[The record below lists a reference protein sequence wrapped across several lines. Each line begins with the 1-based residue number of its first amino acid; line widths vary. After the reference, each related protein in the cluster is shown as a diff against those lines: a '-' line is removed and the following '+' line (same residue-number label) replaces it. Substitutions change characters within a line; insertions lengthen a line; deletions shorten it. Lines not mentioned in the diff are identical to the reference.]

1 MIDGIEHFH
10 FLRPGWLLLG
20 PALWLF
26 EYLLRSDGDDA
37 DPFNG
42 VIAAHLLSHLRLRRH
57 SRRWFTPGRLLAV
70 LFLIAVVIAAG
81 PTWRQQPSPLAEDA
95 APLVLVLDLSASMD
109 TADVAPS
116 RLERAK
122 QKLTDL
128 LTAVPDK
135 QVALVLFA
143 GSAHTALPLSP
154 DHDILTSYL
163 ASLTTAMMPRV
174 GKFPEYA
181 LGSIDRVLRDSPR
194 GAGVVLLTDGLGSD
208 TSAAFADWFSPRP
221 HQLLVWGFGSP
232 DPTQSDVPLARDA
245 LKRLAA
251 ATGGDYVDASI
262 DTRDVSTLT
271 RLLRDHYVVVD
282 NEALPWLDAG
292 YTLVFPALLLSLL
305 WFRRGW
311 TRAWAVV
318 LVAVVIGLPAPVSA
332 QDATPEPDPP
342 ARAGLLERSGDAFLT
357 LWLTPNQ
364 YGRVLLQFGWYD
376 KAARTFTDPIWQ
388 ATARYYNEEFA
399 EAASLF
405 TRRDSDAALFNE
417 ANARAHR
424 RDYLRAVSRYNAL
437 LARDPEYPGAR
448 DNRDRVQA
456 LIDAINAMSESQQPE
471 DGVGVSQLDPD
482 ADAIPGDGTEELAW
496 DQQDRLQLSAEE
508 ILASPEA
515 AEMWMKGVQQDPS
528 RFLGT
533 KFSIQLKERGVRE
546 P

>member
-20 PALWLF
+20 PALWLC
-26 EYLLRSDGDDA
+26 EYLLRSDRDDL

-42 VIAAHLLSHLRLRRH
+42 VIAPHLLAHLRLQRH
-57 SRRWFTPGRLLAV
+57 TRRWFTPGRLLGA

-81 PTWRQQPSPLAEDA
+81 PSWRQQPSPLAEDA
-95 APLVLVLDLSASMD
+95 APLVLVLDLSESMD
-109 TADVAPS
+109 TADVAPT

-122 QKLTDL
+122 QKITDL
-128 LTAVPDK
+128 LAAVPDK
-135 QVALVLFA
+135 QAALVVFA

-154 DHDILTSYL
+154 DHDILASYL
-163 ASLTTAMMPRV
+163 ASLNTGMMPRA

-181 LGSIDRVLRDSPR
+181 LASIDRVLRDSVR
-194 GAGVVLLTDGLGSD
+194 GAGIVLLTDGLGSD
-208 TSAAFADWFSPRP
+208 TTAAFADWFSRRP

-232 DPTQSDVPLARDA
+232 DPKQSDVPLARSA
-245 LKRLAA
+245 LENLAA

-262 DTRDVSTLT
+262 DTRDVDTLT
-271 RLLRDHYVVVD
+271 RLLRGYYVVVD

-292 YTLVFPALLLSLL
+292 YALVFPALALALM

-318 LVAVVIGLPAPVSA
+318 LLAVVVGLPEPASAEDTAPQPNPS
-332 QDATPEPDPP
+332 DT
-342 ARAGLLERSGDAFLT
+342 AGLLERGGDAFLK
-357 LWLTPNQ
+357 LWLTPDQ

-388 ATARYYNEEFA
+388 ATARYYNQEFA

-424 RDYLRAVSRYNAL
+424 RDYLRAVRRYDAL
-437 LARDPEYPGAR
+437 LARNPDYPGAGA
-448 DNRDRVQA
+448 NRDRIQA
-456 LIDAINAMSESQQPE
+456 LIDAINQLSESQQSE
-471 DGVGVSQLDPD
+471 DGVGVSELDPD
-482 ADAIPGDGTEELAW
+482 ADPIPADGAEELAW

-533 KFSIQLKERGVRE
+533 KFGIQLKERGVRE